1 MKHSSDKQIRSFSVI
16 LAIIISG
23 LVFSCENKLDIIPG
37 SDLLTLPS
45 LTVKDFETIYTDSG
59 RIKLIMTSPIMEKYD
74 KAEVPYSE
82 FRSGIALKYYDGNK
96 EPIGSVTSKYAK
108 FTESENLWELR
119 DSVVV
124 INKEKDMLETE
135 VLYWDQQ
142 KDKIFTDRFVKITSV
157 DQVIQGFGFESDSKL
172 QRRRIRKVSAI
183 IYQ

>member
-1 MKHSSDKQIRSFSVI
+1 MKHSPDNQIRYFLI
-16 LAIIISG
+16 TAAIIISG
-23 LVFSCENKLDIIPG
+23 LILSCENKLDVIPE

-74 KAEVPYSE
+74 QAEVPYSE
-82 FRSGIALKYYDGNK
+82 FKSGIALKYYDGNK

-124 INKEKDMLETE
+124 INQEKDMLETE
-135 VLYWDQQ
+135 ILYWDQQ

-172 QRRRIRKVSAI
+172 QRRRIRKVSAV